1 MKQKIQLTLFVVFGL
16 FPATFAQVSTSK
28 WQTEPIVIDGDGS
41 DWGTLP
47 RFFNAESNIKYE
59 FRNDTRN
66 LYVILKAA
74 DRATQIQLVRAG
86 FSVKLKVKTTPPIK
100 TSINFPALKMSEMP
114 SMMTNQEGRTDKLV
128 DKTLTKPEFMPKDT
142 AILDGF
148 QFSKGIITSDR
159 TGENG
164 ICFARSKSNR
174 DLTTYEI
181 QIPLRELFGDK
192 YKLNDVA
199 GTPIQLQVMINDL
212 SENTMKKMRGRMG
225 GGMHGGERGGRGG
238 GRGMGGMNGGS
249 EMGGEMAGA
258 EMGDMS
264 DGEMGG
270 GEMRSRMSSGF
281 LLERKSFSIDFKLS
295 TGK

>member
-16 FPATFAQVSTSK
+16 FPAIFAQVSTSK

-114 SMMTNQEGRTDKLV
+114 TLVNNQEGRTDKLV
-128 DKTLTKPEFMPKDT
+128 DKTLTQPEFMPKDT

-159 TGENG
+159 TEENG

-174 DLTTYEI
+174 ELTTYEI

-192 YKLNDVA
+192 YKLSDVA

-212 SENTMKKMRGRMG
+212 SQNTIKKMKGRMG

-238 GRGMGGMNGGS
+238 GRGMGGMNGGR

-258 EMGDMS
+258 EMGEMPG
-264 DGEMGG
+264 GEMGG
-270 GEMRSRMSSGF
+270 GEMQSRMPAGF
-281 LLERKSFSIDFKLS
+281 SMERKSFSIDFKLS
-295 TGK
+295 AGK